1 MRTLLDK
8 TNNKDTTALN
18 SVADQV
24 LVNHSNTGAKIL
36 THFVLQRHNLTSFLR
51 FLDQTETEG
60 HLKQIGIGLG
70 QVTLSKQEKD
80 PGQKLTENS
89 RSSRF
94 DLKISKPHIC
104 PQKPEVQ
111 AWPEA
116 LP

>member
-1 MRTLLDK
+1 MLKRR
-8 TNNKDTTALN
+8 
-18 SVADQV
+18 SP
-24 LVNHSNTGAKIL
+24 
-36 THFVLQRHNLTSFLR
+36 TSSLR

>member
-70 QVTLSKQEKD
+70 QVTLPKQDKD

-94 DLKISKPHIC
+94 DLKQANLTLFPR
-104 PQKPEVQ
+104 KPEV
-111 AWPEA
+111 
-116 LP
+116 